1 MPEML
6 TFYGK
11 MHLDNGEDLLKRKT
25 SVKEGELKQ
34 KFKKK
39 SHMELNKVLQFE
51 NPMRATFIAKN
62 TYPDLRV
69 EGFRDR
75 MNKFM

>member
-1 MPEML
+1 M
-6 TFYGK
+6 
-11 MHLDNGEDLLKRKT
+11 KRKS
-25 SVKEGELKQ
+25 SVKDGDLKQ

-51 NPMRATFIAKN
+51 NPMRGTYHPKSN
-62 TYPDLRV
+62 YPDLRV

-75 MNKFM
+75 KNKFM